1 LLVAAPAVAFD
12 PFEIQ
17 VYDGT
22 ADERGQAGLEIHLNR
37 QASAT
42 RVTFEPSYGITSF
55 WEMGG
60 YLQTMQG
67 HYEGVKW
74 RNKFVT
80 ELGYYRLGVNFEVSL
95 EPGAQWGGEI
105 RPILAWEDARWL
117 LAVNPNLS
125 FPAAFEPGAM
135 AKIKLGPIATGFE
148 YYGTLPAG
156 EHYLF
161 AAVDLLAIKR
171 LELNVAVGEGHALVG
186 KMIVGY
192 VF

>member
-1 LLVAAPAVAFD
+1 MLVAAPAVAFD

-22 ADERGQAGLEIHLNR
+22 ADARGQAGLEIHLNR

-42 RVTFEPSYGITSF
+42 RITFEPSYGITSF

-117 LAVNPNLS
+117 
-125 FPAAFEPGAM
+125 
-135 AKIKLGPIATGFE
+135 
-148 YYGTLPAG
+148 
-156 EHYLF
+156 
-161 AAVDLLAIKR
+161 
-171 LELNVAVGEGHALVG
+171 VAVKSITSSQPSTFSQSKGSS
-186 KMIVGY
+186 
-192 VF
+192 